1 MVCRRLE
8 NVNKSVPFLCD
19 PCWLYAVIC
28 SAMSNRLEE
37 FGVVVVHNKQ
47 IIDEQI
53 FMDSSKIFNP
63 LRIILPCPACAKRA
77 GDRKVIFSVALKIFK
92 KF

>member
-63 LRIILPCPACAKRA
+63 LRIILPCPACAKTA
-77 GDRKVIFSVALKIFK
+77 GDRKSFFQ
-92 KF
+92 